1 MINIK
6 NNKKKFIIR
15 VKKKI
20 LRETKAS
27 DKKYI
32 TTYKDIKKYFKYFNK
47 ILFEDKLSP
56 FNDVKIKKM
65 IKASGQCIENI
76 SYYKG
81 TSFFVLEMMPRYQNK
96 LEFLNTISHEMVHL
110 WQQTIMKDTGNHNKL
125 FFSFKL
131 KFKRL
136 NLTLSY

>member
-1 MINIK
+1 MNNIK

-20 LRETKAS
+20 LRETKIS

-47 ILFEDKLSP
+47 ILFEDKLNP

-81 TSFFVLEMMPRYQNK
+81 TSFFVLEMMPRYKNK

-110 WQQTIMKDTGNHNKL
+110 WQQTIMKDTGNHNKI
-125 FFSFKL
+125 FFSFKS

-136 NLTLSY
+136 NLTLGY

>member
-1 MINIK
+1 MNNIK

-20 LRETKAS
+20 LRETKIS

-47 ILFEDKLSP
+47 ILFEDKLNP

-76 SYYKG
+76 SYHKG
-81 TSFFVLEMMPRYQNK
+81 TSFFVLEMMPRYKNK

-110 WQQTIMKDTGNHNKL
+110 WQQTIMKDTGNHNKI
-125 FFSFKL
+125 FFSFKS

-136 NLTLSY
+136 NLILGY